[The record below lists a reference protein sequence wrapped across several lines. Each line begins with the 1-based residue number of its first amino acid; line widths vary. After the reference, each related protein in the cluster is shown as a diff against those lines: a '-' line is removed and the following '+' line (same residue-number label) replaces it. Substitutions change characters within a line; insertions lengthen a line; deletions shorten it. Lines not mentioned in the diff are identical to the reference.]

1 PFTSLY
7 GPRPIQNAAAIRYP
21 DSTGIHWQLPA
32 DQQTR
37 TRFFNTDAFVD
48 PNPATGAFRY
58 GTVPRNS
65 LIGPGIISLDA
76 SANKRFTVGSK
87 YLEARIE
94 VFNLPNRP
102 IFSQPG
108 NQLRTPNFGVL
119 TSTRLD
125 SRQIQ

>member
-1 PFTSLY
+1 LISCS
-7 GPRPIQNAAAIRYP
+7 AAG
-21 DSTGIHWQLPA
+21 SSELPS

-48 PNPATGAFRY
+48 RSPATGAFRY

-76 SANKRFTVGSK
+76 SANKRFMMGSK

-102 IFSQPG
+102 LFNQPG
-108 NQLRTPNFGVL
+108 SQLRTPNFGVL
-119 TSTRLD
+119 TSTRID
-125 SRQIQ
+125 SRQIQVGLKFVF